1 MSRDRPVTQSTT
13 RKITLIVLVVLM
25 IGTVFLLPQFVS
37 KPWLAGN
44 PDDLPAVPESSPS
57 TVAPSTAAE
66 LKRYRQES
74 QGVLAEVVAMR
85 DRLLEQNVDRWA
97 DADFSQAL
105 DKVAAGDERYGYGD
119 YEESL
124 ELFRQARDELAA
136 LEDLGRQKLDE
147 AKSETA
153 AAIESLNVNVATAS
167 IELAEAIAAQDPAV
181 QELAARVATLGQVA
195 AHLEAGDQALARDR
209 FQAAQTEYRKAVA
222 LDPAH
227 QRAARSLQLAGS
239 EVTASTF
246 RGHMSRGF
254 AALERHDYEG
264 ARSAF
269 HDAGR
274 LSPGD
279 AAVEKALAQVDNQE
293 SAAYVHTELE
303 RAAELEKREEW
314 REAQSIYET
323 LLEQDSS
330 LTDARVRLIPSRVRA
345 DLDERMTTYIEEPL
359 RLSSEAEHRAAQTA
373 LSDARS
379 IPNPGPR
386 LSGQIDELNALVI
399 AANTPVEVV
408 FRSDNQTHVI
418 LYRVADLGQFEQVS
432 LNLRPGKYVA
442 AGSRSGYRDVRVEFT
457 VTGESKD
464 RTILVRC
471 EEPIG

>member
-1 MSRDRPVTQSTT
+1 MSRNRSASQSAI
-13 RKITLIVLVVLM
+13 RKITLIVLAVLM

-37 KPWLAGN
+37 EPWMAG
-44 PDDLPAVPESSPS
+44 DSADLPVVPESSPS

-85 DRLLEQNVDRWA
+85 DRLLERNVDRWA
-97 DADFSQAL
+97 EADFKQAL
-105 DKVAAGDERYGYGD
+105 DKVASGDERYGYGD

-124 ELFRQARDELAA
+124 ELFRQASAELVS
-136 LEDLGRQKLDE
+136 LEELGRQKLAE
-147 AKSETA
+147 AKSATE
-153 AAIESLNVNVATAS
+153 AAIESLNVNVATVS

-181 QELAARVATLGQVA
+181 QELAARVETLGQVA

-209 FQAAQTEYRKAVA
+209 FQTAQAEYRQAVA

-227 QRAARSLQLAGS
+227 QRAARSLALAGN
-239 EVTASTF
+239 EVSSSTF

-254 AALERHDYEG
+254 AALERQDYAG

-269 HDAGR
+269 RDAGR

-279 AAVEKALAQVDNQE
+279 AAVEQALAQVDNQE
-293 SAAYVHTELE
+293 SAAYVRVELA
-303 RAAELEKREEW
+303 RAAELETREQW
-314 REAQSIYET
+314 RDAQSIYEA

-345 DLDERMTTYIEEPL
+345 DLDERMAAYIEEPL
-359 RLSSEAEHRAAQTA
+359 RLSSAAEHQAAKTA
-373 LSDARS
+373 LADARS

-386 LSGQIDELNALVI
+386 LSGQIAELNALV
-399 AANTPVEVV
+399 AAADTPVEVV

-432 LNLRPGKYVA
+432 LSLRPGNYVA

-457 VTGESKD
+457 VTGESKEK
-464 RTILVRC
+464 TILVRC